1 MTQTNP
7 SLTQKTAAGM
17 AWLTAVQVGRQLLSI
32 VSVSVLARRIPPV
45 IYGLVGM
52 AVLVTTLLETIRDV
66 GTGTALIREPELPD
80 SLASTAFWLNCGTG
94 IIVTLLVI
102 AFSWPAA
109 YFFHEPQVARILQFL
124 SVSFFFGALGVV
136 PTAVLTRA
144 MDFRRV
150 ALSQAVG
157 AVCGTSSAIAIALA
171 GGTVSAL
178 IAASLVMS
186 ITTTLMV
193 WFLSPLRVKLIFH
206 VAEARRILTF
216 GLHLTGSH
224 VMNYFSRNADNVL
237 VGRFLGSSPL
247 GFYQMGYMLMTLPLQ
262 NFSVMIAQVAYPA
275 LSKMSGDHAR
285 FRAAYLRTASLISLV
300 TFPVMIGLGVT
311 AQPFVRVF
319 LGPKWMP
326 VAGLLMVFGP
336 LGALQSLTSTL
347 NLVFNTQGRTNLLF
361 RWQIFASISYVA
373 SFVVGLRWGIM
384 GVAVCYTIVWLL
396 LMVPMLVIPFRL
408 IGLTLTAYL
417 RALWPT
423 AWPTLVMASIAT
435 VWLQAIRHLGIQNSL
450 VQLLS
455 TAGLG
460 GAIYVGLILWLK
472 PPVLSDLLHSI
483 SGSSSPAVRAF
494 ARWFEKFV
502 PATSA

>member
-1 MTQTNP
+1 MTQTSP

-275 LSKMSGDHAR
+275 LSKMSDDHAR